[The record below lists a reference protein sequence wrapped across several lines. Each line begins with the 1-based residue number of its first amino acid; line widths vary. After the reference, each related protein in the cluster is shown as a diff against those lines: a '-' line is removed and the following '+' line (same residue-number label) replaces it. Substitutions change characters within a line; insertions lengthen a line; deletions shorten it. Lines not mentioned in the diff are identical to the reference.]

1 MKAAVTAVV
10 GIALMALSY
19 SVMAQPA
26 PHIAYADVVASG
38 YSGPGEVVKQGPI
51 RRFITHTPVRAVE
64 VGTKFGVTVRTVGQP
79 DGADIKLHFV
89 WRVPGPG
96 VKDAKTGRNTRVVA
110 EEEVSTKIGADVERT
125 FEFRDKAQIV
135 RGSWRAEVW
144 NGRRRIAMRRF
155 AVN

>member
-1 MKAAVTAVV
+1 LAGI

-38 YSGPGEVVKQGPI
+38 YSGPGDVVKQGPI

-64 VGTKFGVTVRTVGQP
+64 VGTKFGITVRTVGQP
-79 DGADIKLHFV
+79 EGADIKLRVV
-89 WRVPGPG
+89 WRAPRPG
-96 VKDAKTGRNTRVVA
+96 VKDARTGKNSRVVG
-110 EEEVSTKIGADVERT
+110 EEEVSTKIGADVERS
-125 FEFRDKAQIV
+125 FEFKDKAQIV

-144 NGRRRIAMRRF
+144 NGRRRLAMRRF

>member
-1 MKAAVTAVV
+1 MKAVV
-10 GIALMALSY
+10 VAGIGIALMALSY
-19 SVMAQPA
+19 SVVAQPV

-64 VGTKFGVTVRTVGQP
+64 VGTKFAITVRTVGQP
-79 DGADIKLHFV
+79 DGADIKLRFV
-89 WRVPGPG
+89 WRAPRPG
-96 VKDAKTGRNTRVVA
+96 VQDAKTGRNSRVVG
-110 EEEVSTKIGADVERT
+110 EEEVSAKIGAEVERT
-125 FEFRDKAQIV
+125 FEFTNKAQIV

-144 NGRRRIAMRRF
+144 NGGRRLTMRRF